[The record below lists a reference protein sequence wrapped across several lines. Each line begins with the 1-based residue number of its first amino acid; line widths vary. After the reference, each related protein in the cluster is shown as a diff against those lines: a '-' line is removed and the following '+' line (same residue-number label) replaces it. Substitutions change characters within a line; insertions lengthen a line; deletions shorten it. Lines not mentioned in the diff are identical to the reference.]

1 VICIAN
7 LPNQVS
13 LNKRQA
19 VSAKELTILMP
30 CLNEAETIAPCVG
43 KALGFL
49 KRSDIE
55 GEVLVA
61 DNGSTDGSQEIA
73 RTLGARVVAIGE
85 KGYGAAVLGGIE
97 MAQGRYIIMGDAD
110 DSYDFSHLE
119 GFVEKLRG
127 GADLVI
133 GNRFKGGITP
143 GAMPFLHRY
152 FGNPVLSFLGR
163 LFFNSKIGD
172 FHCGLR
178 GFNADRVRS
187 LRLMTTGM
195 EFASEMVVRAS
206 LAGYCIEEVP
216 TTLARDGRTRRPH
229 LRTWSDGWRH
239 LRFLLIY
246 SPKWLFFY
254 PGLALIFIGLV
265 GATILLPGEVTI
277 TPDLRLDVHTFLVA
291 AICVLLGL
299 QSVTFAIIAR
309 RYAIRSGLIPPSL
322 RYAGALEWMTLERM
336 LLIGLVL
343 AIFGFGGFL
352 WSLSVWARTGF
363 GSLDY
368 PLVMRILITSMTAI
382 AAAIQ
387 LVLSAFFMSIL
398 DIKLD
403 RSSGQATPRP
413 MP

>member
-1 VICIAN
+1 M
-7 LPNQVS
+7 
-13 LNKRQA
+13 
-19 VSAKELTILMP
+19 SAKELTILMP

-49 KRSDIE
+49 ERSNIE

-73 RTLGARVVAIGE
+73 RTQGARVVAIAE
-85 KGYGAAVLGGIE
+85 KGYGAALLGGIE
-97 MAQGRYIIMGDAD
+97 MARGRYIIMGDAD
-110 DSYDFSHLE
+110 DSYDFSNLE
-119 GFVEKLRG
+119 AFVEKLRA

-133 GNRFKGGITP
+133 GNRFKGGVTP

-152 FGNPVLSFLGR
+152 LGNPVLSFLGR

-178 GFNADRVRS
+178 GFNTDRLRS
-187 LRLMTTGM
+187 LRLVTTGM
-195 EFASEMVVRAS
+195 EFASEMVVRAC
-206 LAGYCIEEVP
+206 LAGYWIEEVP
-216 TTLARDGRTRRPH
+216 TTLAPDGRTRRPH

-246 SPKWLFFY
+246 CPKWLFFY
-254 PGLALIFIGLV
+254 PGLALLFVGLIG
-265 GATILLPGEVTI
+265 AAILLPGAITI
-277 TPDLRLDVHTFLVA
+277 SQDLRLDVHTLLVA
-291 AICVLLGL
+291 AMCVLLGL
-299 QSVTFAIIAR
+299 QSVTFGMIAR
-309 RYAIRSGLIPPSL
+309 RYAARSGLIPSSL
-322 RYAGALEWMTLERM
+322 RYAGMLEWITLERM
-336 LLIGLVL
+336 LLIGLAL

-368 PLVMRILITSMTAI
+368 PFVMRILITSMTAI

-387 LVLSAFFMSIL
+387 LVLSAFLMSIL

-403 RSSGQATPRP
+403 RSSEQMMPRP
-413 MP
+413 TDSR

>member
-1 VICIAN
+1 LA
-7 LPNQVS
+7 QVQA
-13 LNKRQA
+13 QA

-30 CLNEAETIAPCVG
+30 CLNEAETIASCVG

-49 KRSDIE
+49 KRSGID

-61 DNGSTDGSQEIA
+61 DNGSIDGSQEIA
-73 RTLGARVVAIGE
+73 QTLGARVVAIGQR
-85 KGYGAAVLGGIE
+85 GYGAALIGGIDV
-97 MAQGRYIIMGDAD
+97 AQGRYIIMGDAD
-110 DSYDFSHLE
+110 DSYDFSQLE
-119 GFVEKLRG
+119 RFVEKLRG

-152 FGNPVLSFLGR
+152 LGNPVLSFLGR
-163 LFFNSKIGD
+163 LFFKSKIGD

-178 GFNADRVRS
+178 GFNTDRVRS
-187 LRLMTTGM
+187 LHLMTTGM

-206 LAGYCIEEVP
+206 LAGCCVEEVP
-216 TTLARDGRTRRPH
+216 TTLSHDGRTRRPH

-254 PGLALIFIGLV
+254 PGLALILLGLIA
-265 GATILLPGEVTI
+265 ATILLPGEVTI
-277 TPDLRLDVHTFLVA
+277 SPDLRLDVHTFLVA

-309 RYAIRSGLIPPSL
+309 RYATRSGLIPPSP
-322 RYAGALEWMTLERM
+322 RYAGMLEWVSLERM

-343 AIFGFGGFL
+343 AISGFGGFL
-352 WSLSVWARTGF
+352 WSLYVWARTGF

-368 PLVMRILITSMTAI
+368 PLVMRILIISMTGI

-387 LVLSAFFMSIL
+387 LVLSAFLMSIL

-403 RSSGQATPRP
+403 RSAGQAA
-413 MP
+413 MS